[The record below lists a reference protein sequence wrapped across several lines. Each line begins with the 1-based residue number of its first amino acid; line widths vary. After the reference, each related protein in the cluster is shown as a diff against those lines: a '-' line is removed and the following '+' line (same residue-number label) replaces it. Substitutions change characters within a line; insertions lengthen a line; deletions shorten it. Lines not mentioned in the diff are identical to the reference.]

1 MSEKKTSSEI
11 QELTIFEVGPITCA
25 LNIQDIQEINKHLEM
40 THVAN
45 APEYIRGISN
55 LRGTI
60 ITVIDMRIKFGLEAK
75 DFDENT
81 RIVVVKNQDEMLG
94 LLVDRMLDV
103 LNVSADELEP
113 TPSNINGVAGRYF
126 SGIYKM
132 KNSLAALLNVS
143 EILSVK
149 E

>member
-1 MSEKKTSSEI
+1 MSNRTIPDEV

-25 LNIQDIQEINKHLEM
+25 LSIQDIQEINKHLEM
-40 THVAN
+40 TRVAN

-60 ITVIDMRIKFGLEAK
+60 ITVIDMRIKFGLKPKE
-75 DFDENT
+75 FDENT

-103 LNVSADELEP
+103 LTYPLK
-113 TPSNINGVAGRYF
+113 IW
-126 SGIYKM
+126 
-132 KNSLAALLNVS
+132 SLRLP
-143 EILSVK
+143 ISV

>member
-1 MSEKKTSSEI
+1 MSEEKTAAEI

-25 LNIQDIQEINKHLEM
+25 LGIREIQEINKHLEM
-40 THVAN
+40 TRVAN
-45 APEYIRGISN
+45 APDYIRGISN

-75 DFDENT
+75 EFDENT

-103 LNVSADELEP
+103 LNVSANELEP

-143 EILSVK
+143 EILSVNG
-149 E
+149 

>member
-1 MSEKKTSSEI
+1 MSVKKTSSGI
-11 QELTIFEVGPITCA
+11 QELSIFEVGPITCA
-25 LNIQDIQEINKHLEM
+25 LSIQDIQEINKHLEM
-40 THVAN
+40 TRVAN

-60 ITVIDMRIKFGLEAK
+60 ITVIDMRIKFGLEPK
-75 DFDENT
+75 EFDENT
-81 RIVVVKNQDEMLG
+81 RIVVVKNHDEMLG

-103 LNVSADELEP
+103 LNVPAEELEP
-113 TPSNINGVAGRYF
+113 TPSNISGVAGRYF

-132 KNSLAALLNVS
+132 KSSLAALLNIS
-143 EILSVK
+143 EILSLN